1 MFPIGWMYYF
11 GTNLD
16 SKFSVPDF
24 WPRPEQQ
31 HKIPFE
37 RDEIESEL
45 QRLQRRR
52 LALRERRLREEG
64 FEQFRRERE
73 MGRVEG
79 EGEGLGVQ
87 EAVAG
92 LRGFER
98 TEGGPLDRLG
108 EGAAQDVQ
116 RTKKSW
122 VDWVRGR

>member
-1 MFPIGWMYYF
+1 MYYF

-73 MGRVEG
+73 TVQVEG
-79 EGEGLGVQ
+79 EGGLGVQ
-87 EAVAG
+87 EAVSG

-98 TEGGPLDRLG
+98 AGEGGPLDRVG
-108 EGAAQDVQ
+108 EDAAQVVQ
-116 RTKKSW
+116 QTRKSW
-122 VDWVRGR
+122 GDWVRGR

>member
-1 MFPIGWMYYF
+1 MYYF

-16 SKFSVPDF
+16 AKFSVPDF

-73 MGRVEG
+73 TGQVEG
-79 EGEGLGVQ
+79 EGVLGVQ
-87 EAVAG
+87 EAVSG

-98 TEGGPLDRLG
+98 PTEGGTLDRLG
-108 EGAAQDVQ
+108 EGAAQSVEQ
-116 RTKKSW
+116 TKKSW
-122 VDWVRGR
+122 GDWVRGR